1 MRPADEDMHGVE
13 LQFTEKVPLLRMVI
27 LIASPVIGLWLLSR
41 VSPVMPLRQ
50 ADPMN
55 SIH

>member
-1 MRPADEDMHGVE
+1 MQPADEDMHGME